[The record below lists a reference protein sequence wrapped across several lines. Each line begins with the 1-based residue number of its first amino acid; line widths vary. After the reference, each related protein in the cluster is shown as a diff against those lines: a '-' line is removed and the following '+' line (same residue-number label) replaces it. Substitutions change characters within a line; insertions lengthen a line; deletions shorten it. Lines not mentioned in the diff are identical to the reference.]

1 MRDYSVNFYMDNLNF
16 GEHSTVPSATID
28 IREMSRLRTNGNG
41 HHWMESNGKEIFVFE
56 ACEWAGALIWWT
68 NCQAE

>member
-16 GEHSTVPSATID
+16 GEHSTVPPATID

-41 HHWMESNGKEIFVFE
+41 HH
-56 ACEWAGALIWWT
+56 
-68 NCQAE
+68 